1 MSHRTQVILEDR
13 QYARLLA
20 ESERT
25 GVGLGELVRRAV
37 DRAYG
42 PPDGDAVAHA
52 LDLSFGTWAD
62 VELDGEAY
70 VESMRHGLGERLARR

>member
-1 MSHRTQVILEDR
+1 MSHRTQVILEDG

-20 ESERT
+20 ESRRT

-37 DRAYG
+37 DRAYAL
-42 PPDGDAVAHA
+42 PDDDAVTRA
-52 LDLSFGTWAD
+52 LDLSFGTWEG

-70 VESMRHGLGERLARR
+70 VESMRHGLGTRLAHR

>member
-13 QYARLLA
+13 QYTHLLA

-37 DRAYG
+37 DRTYDL
-42 PPDGDAVAHA
+42 PDHDAVAHA
-52 LDLSFGTWAD
+52 LDMSFGTWTGVD
-62 VELDGEAY
+62 VDGEAF
-70 VESMRHGLGERLARR
+70 VESMRHGLGERLAAR

>member
-13 QYARLLA
+13 QYALLA
-20 ESERT
+20 AEAERT

-42 PPDGDAVAHA
+42 LPDAGVVTHA

-62 VELDGEAY
+62 VEVDGEAY
-70 VESMRHGLGERLARR
+70 VESIRHGLGARLAPR

>member
-37 DRAYG
+37 DRTYG
-42 PPDGDAVAHA
+42 LPDDDAVVRA
-52 LDLSFGTWAD
+52 LDLSFGTWAE

-70 VESMRHGLGERLARR
+70 VESMRHGLGARLAPR